1 MASVKIIIKSK
12 VYKNNESP
20 VGLRIIID
28 RKDYFLGLINVDP
41 KNWDEKKLEVK
52 IKDPH
57 NVKKNQLLKSN
68 LRRVE
73 DYLLECKL
81 SGKQPSMNEIKNTE
95 EKSETLEAY
104 LLQYINKL
112 GAEGRFRTRD
122 KFKGLHS
129 KLVEWGHEQT
139 GIKSVDRSFVQR
151 FEKYLN
157 SCTYNGRP
165 LSVNTV
171 AKDLGS
177 LRTLMLQAVIDE
189 LIVASPFT
197 NVKIKTEK
205 TFKNK
210 LGPEDIN
217 ILESLKLDNP
227 RHQLALDTWRL
238 SYYLRGIRAADVLTL
253 KCESYTGDRI
263 KISESKTDKKKDIKI
278 TEKSKEILDR
288 YNSSGRKYILPWLPE
303 WVGLDTNNMEILEL
317 SLKKVNSV
325 NSSINSILEEVRT
338 ASGVKKHF
346 TMHTA
351 RHSFATALYKKGND
365 LETIRNLLNH
375 SSIQITENYIRSL
388 MEQEEMDKITDD
400 LY

>member
-12 VYKNNESP
+12 VYNNNESP
-20 VGLRIIID
+20 VGLRVIIN
-28 RKDYFLGLINVDP
+28 RKDYFIGLIRVDP

-81 SGKQPSMNEIKNTE
+81 SGKEPLMSEIKNTS

-104 LLQYINKL
+104 LLQYINQL
-112 GAEGRFRTRD
+112 GDEGRFRTRD

-129 KLVEWGHEQT
+129 KLKDWGHDQT
-139 GIKSVDRSFVQR
+139 ALKSVDRAFVQR

-157 SCTYNGRP
+157 SCTHNGRP
-165 LSVNTV
+165 LSINTV

-189 LIVASPFT
+189 LIPASPFT

-210 LGPEDIN
+210 LGPDEIK
-217 ILESLKLDNP
+217 ILENLKLDNP
-227 RHQLALDTWRL
+227 RHKVALDTWRL

-253 KCESYTGDRI
+253 KVESYTGDRI

-288 YNSSGRKYILPWLPE
+288 YCTPGKKYILPWLPE
-303 WVGLDTNNMEILEL
+303 WVDLDTKNLEL
-317 SLKKVNSV
+317 LEQSLKKSNSM
-325 NSSINSILEEVRT
+325 NTTINTILEEVRVL
-338 ASGVKKHF
+338 SGVKKHF